1 LTPAASRFDV
11 DVMRDADRPV
21 PTVPLDVVRDLLAIA
36 RAMYR
41 VETDEARR
49 KELEAIGESFRT
61 ALKLGVLGAAT
72 LGGRAAPRHAAE
84 ATARLCALVDESTR
98 LEPALRAVAD
108 RLTR

>member
-1 LTPAASRFDV
+1 MTPAASRFDV
-11 DVMRDADRPV
+11 DVMLGANRPV
-21 PTVPLDVVRDLLAIA
+21 PIA
-36 RAMYR
+36 RAIASRSRTTSRGTVYL

-72 LGGRAAPRHAAE
+72 LGGRAAPRHAEE

-98 LEPALRAVAD
+98 LEPALLAVAD